1 MKTSSILTR
10 TDRPVRAWH
19 ERGVIHVEL
28 EAGQKLSFP
37 VSGSQRLSKG
47 TAKQLNHIE
56 LLPWTL
62 HWPDLDED
70 LTIESIQRGELG

>member
-19 ERGVIHVEL
+19 ERGFIHVEL
-28 EAGQKLSFP
+28 EADQKLSFP
-37 VSGSQRLSKG
+37 SSGSQRLSKG

-62 HWPDLDED
+62 HWPDLYED
-70 LTIESIQRGELG
+70 LPIESIQRGELG